1 MSPGGETAALGLD
14 LIDVGR
20 IRAALERHG
29 ERFVHRI
36 CTPEEAAYCLSRPD
50 PALHLAARFAAKEAV
65 IKCLGGGCGWREIE
79 VVRLESGAPTV
90 VLTGRAAARADG
102 RKVLVSLTHLHHM
115 AGAVA
120 VLS

>member
-1 MSPGGETAALGLD
+1 MSPGGEPTALGLD
-14 LIDVGR
+14 LIDVER
-20 IRAALERHG
+20 IRTALARHG
-29 ERFVHRI
+29 EKFVHRI

-79 VVRLESGAPTV
+79 VVRLDTGAPTV
-90 VLTGRAAARADG
+90 TLSGRAAVRAAG
-102 RKVLVSLTHLHHM
+102 RTVLVSLTHLHHM

-120 VLS
+120 VLA